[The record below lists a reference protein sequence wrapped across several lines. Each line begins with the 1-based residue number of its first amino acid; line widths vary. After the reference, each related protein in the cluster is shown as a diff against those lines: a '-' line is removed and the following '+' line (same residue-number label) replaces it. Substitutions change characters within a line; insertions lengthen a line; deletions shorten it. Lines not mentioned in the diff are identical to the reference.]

1 MNFLNFV
8 GFNKNEKEDIKR
20 IIKWIIISYIL
31 IGIGILIQFLFL
43 KLEYSEF
50 IIRVKTITLRG
61 FVGYGIYVLI
71 QEIVARGLL
80 QQRLKKVT
88 KSGFLEYIYYNT
100 NILYM
105 LFVF

>member
-1 MNFLNFV
+1 MRSSYEFLSFV
-8 GFNKNEKEDIKR
+8 GFKKNEKEDIKR

-61 FVGYGIYVLI
+61 FVG
-71 QEIVARGLL
+71 
-80 QQRLKKVT
+80 
-88 KSGFLEYIYYNT
+88 
-100 NILYM
+100 
-105 LFVF
+105 

>member
-1 MNFLNFV
+1 MNFLSFV
-8 GFNKNEKEDIKR
+8 GFKKNEKEDIKR

-61 FVGYGIYVLI
+61 FVGYGIYALI

-80 QQRLKKVT
+80 QQWLKKVT
-88 KSGFLEYIYYNT
+88 KSSFWSIFITTLIFSV
-100 NILYM
+100 L
-105 LFVF
+105 